1 MEKTTENK
9 EEIKTEKTQNIIK
22 KSAKNKKKSSKLSKN
37 SRYFDFYDD
46 IKSGCQKIV
55 DW

>member
-1 MEKTTENK
+1 MDEKQ
-9 EEIKTEKTQNIIK
+9 KTQNIE
-22 KSAKNKKKSSKLSKN
+22 KSSKKSNKNKQKSKKLSNN

-46 IKSGCQKIV
+46 IKSGCQKRV

>member
-1 MEKTTENK
+1 MENK
-9 EEIKTEKTQNIIK
+9 EEIKQEKTQIK
-22 KSAKNKKKSSKLSKN
+22 SKNTAKTKKKSQKLSKN